1 MSSVQDGGDEEK
13 KPETKKRGRKKK
25 IADVV
30 PDEIEKPVEGFQ
42 IYNLEDFILSLLGG
56 GLGKSEKMAEAFKKD
71 TENLHKET
79 QEDDYDKYVSDSVKK
94 DYDVLSNLLSEYL
107 DSYLIL
113 GFKPDGN
120 SVVLRRTASTRDRDA
135 LAALVGRYTMGHIEF

>member
-1 MSSVQDGGDEEK
+1 
-13 KPETKKRGRKKK
+13 
-25 IADVV
+25 
-30 PDEIEKPVEGFQ
+30 
-42 IYNLEDFILSLLGG
+42 
-56 GLGKSEKMAEAFKKD
+56 MAEAFKKD

-113 GFKPDGN
+113 GFKLDGN